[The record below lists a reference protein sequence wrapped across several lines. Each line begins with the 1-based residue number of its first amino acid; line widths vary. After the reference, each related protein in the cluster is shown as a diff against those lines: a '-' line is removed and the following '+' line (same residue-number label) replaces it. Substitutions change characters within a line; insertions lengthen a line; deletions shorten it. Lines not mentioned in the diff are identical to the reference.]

1 MRVCPT
7 YELPFRHMSCHF
19 LSNWNYGWICEPFSD
34 MCLHKWQRIWTG
46 RHDIWAAI
54 SHKKTKMAAHKRAN
68 PTCEQPFG
76 EKIKNGSS
84 YECQP
89 DIWATILEK
98 MAKWLLMW
106 AAWQLTCLCFC
117 VFLCVVL
124 CLDLFLY
131 LYLYVYASNF
141 LSRSR
146 TICLFLSL
154 FMSCY
159 ESVALERSLRL

>member
-1 MRVCPT
+1 MHVCPIYIT
-7 YELPFRHMSCHF
+7 AFPVKLN
-19 LSNWNYGWICEPFSD
+19 LW
-34 MCLHKWQRIWTG
+34 LRIWADVG
-46 RHDIWAAI
+46 YVSSNLAAHINVWHDIWAAI
-54 SHKKTKMAAHKRAN
+54 SQKKTKMAAHKRAN

-98 MAKWLLMW
+98 IAKWLLMW

-159 ESVALERSLRL
+159 ESVALERSLSL